1 MTYDLHQVD
10 QANLLPLRD
19 TLLTALR
26 EYHSGPRT
34 IVVQLSLA
42 IAGLALQL
50 PAWENVVQSMIDS
63 FGRDPA
69 TVPTLLEFLT
79 ILPEEVNSNTRI
91 PISVGLIRSGA
102 YLSISLFYQDGDF
115 RKRSAVLLTANSKQ
129 VLELLSMY
137 MQASGTFL
145 KTGFPSFIDKSVLQA

>member
-1 MTYDLHQVD
+1 MTYDLRQVD

-50 PAWENVVQSMIDS
+50 PAWENVVQNMIDL
-63 FGRDPA
+63 FGRNPA

-79 ILPEEVNSNTRI
+79 VLPEEVNSNTRI
-91 PISVGLIRSGA
+91 PVSVG
-102 YLSISLFYQDGDF
+102 FD
-115 RKRSAVLLTANSKQ
+115 
-129 VLELLSMY
+129 
-137 MQASGTFL
+137 TFL
-145 KTGFPSFIDKSVLQA
+145 CLPFYLIVLPGWRISRKIGRSFSNKF

>member
-1 MTYDLHQVD
+1 MTYDLRQVD
-10 QANLLPLRD
+10 QANQLSLRD

-34 IVVQLSLA
+34 IIVQLSLA

-50 PAWENVVQSMIDS
+50 PAWENVVQNMIDL
-63 FGRDPA
+63 FGRNPA

-91 PISVGLIRSGA
+91 PISVGLILFGA
-102 YLSISLFYQDGDF
+102 YLSISLFYQDGEF
-115 RKRSAVLLTANSKQ
+115 RERSAVLLAANSKQ

-137 MQASGTFL
+137 MQASGAFS
-145 KTGFPSFIDKSVLQA
+145 KHFSFFR

>member
-50 PAWENVVQSMIDS
+50 PAWENVVQNMIDS
-63 FGRDPA
+63 FGRNPA

-91 PISVGLIRSGA
+91 PISVGLIRSSA
-102 YLSISLFYQDGDF
+102 YLSTSLFCQDGEF
-115 RKRSAVLLTANSKQ
+115 RERSAILLTANSKKI
-129 VLELLSMY
+129 LELLSMY

-145 KTGFPSFIDKSVLQA
+145 KSCFFFFVD

>member
-1 MTYDLHQVD
+1 MD

-19 TLLTALR
+19 TLLTALER
-26 EYHSGPRT
+26 YHSGPRT

-50 PAWENVVQSMIDS
+50 PAWENVVQNMIDS
-63 FGRDPA
+63 FGRNPA

-102 YLSISLFYQDGDF
+102 YLSISLFYQDGEF
-115 RKRSAVLLTANSKQ
+115 RERSAVLLTANSKQ

-145 KTGFPSFIDKSVLQA
+145 KSCFFFSLIKSVLKV

>member
-10 QANLLPLRD
+10 KSNLLPLRD

-42 IAGLALQL
+42 IVGLALQL
-50 PAWENVVQSMIDS
+50 PAWENVVQNMIDS
-63 FGRDPA
+63 FGRNPA

-91 PISVGLIRSGA
+91 PISVGIIRSGA
-102 YLSISLFYQDGDF
+102 YRSISLFI
-115 RKRSAVLLTANSKQ
+115 RMANS
-129 VLELLSMY
+129 ERDRP
-137 MQASGTFL
+137 F
-145 KTGFPSFIDKSVLQA
+145 FWLQILNKYWNFCRCTHRRAVRS

>member
-1 MTYDLHQVD
+1 MDE
-10 QANLLPLRD
+10 ANLLPLRD
-19 TLLTALR
+19 TLLSALR

-50 PAWENVVQSMIDS
+50 PAWENVVQNMIDS
-63 FGRDPA
+63 FGRNPA

-91 PISVGLIRSGA
+91 PISVSLIRLGA

-115 RKRSAVLLTANSKQ
+115 RERSTVLLSANSKQ
-129 VLELLSMY
+129 ILKLLSMY
-137 MQASGTFL
+137 IQASGTFL
-145 KTGFPSFIDKSVLQA
+145 KPTFPSFADYIGP

>member
-1 MTYDLHQVD
+1 VTYDLLQVD
-10 QANLLPLRD
+10 QANQLSLRD

-50 PAWENVVQSMIDS
+50 PAWENVVQNMIDL
-63 FGRDPA
+63 FGRNPA

-79 ILPEEVNSNTRI
+79 ILPEEINSNTRI

-102 YLSISLFYQDGDF
+102 YLSISLFYQDGEF
-115 RKRSAVLLTANSKQ
+115 RERSAVLLAANSKQ

-137 MQASGTFL
+137 MQASGAFL
-145 KTGFPSFIDKSVLQA
+145 KSCFFFSLIKSVLKA

>member
-1 MTYDLHQVD
+1 MDE
-10 QANLLPLRD
+10 ANLLPLRD
-19 TLLTALR
+19 TLLSALR

-50 PAWENVVQSMIDS
+50 PAWENVVQNMIDS
-63 FGRDPA
+63 FGRNPA

-102 YLSISLFYQDGDF
+102 YFSISLFF
-115 RKRSAVLLTANSKQ
+115 RMAISEKDQ
-129 VLELLSMY
+129 P
-137 MQASGTFL
+137 F
-145 KTGFPSFIDKSVLQA
+145 F